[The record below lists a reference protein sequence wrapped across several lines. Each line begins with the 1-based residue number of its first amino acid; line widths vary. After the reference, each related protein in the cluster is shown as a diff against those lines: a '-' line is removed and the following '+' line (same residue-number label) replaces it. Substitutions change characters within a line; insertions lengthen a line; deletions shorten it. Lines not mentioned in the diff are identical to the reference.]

1 MQQHAEFAGGHLV
14 RTARREAVGES
25 KNSFRAARSVRLALD
40 VIKPDLKGPDD
51 GFLQALAYDA
61 REFGRKV

>member
-1 MQQHAEFAGGHLV
+1 M